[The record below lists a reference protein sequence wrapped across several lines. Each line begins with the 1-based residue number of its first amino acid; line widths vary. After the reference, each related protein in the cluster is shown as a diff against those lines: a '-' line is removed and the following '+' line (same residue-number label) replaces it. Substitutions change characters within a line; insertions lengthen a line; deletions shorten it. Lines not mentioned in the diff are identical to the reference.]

1 MPPRQPIII
10 RGARQHNLRSVTVRI
25 PRAKLV
31 VITGL
36 SGSGKSSLAFDT
48 LYAEGQRRY
57 VESLSVHA
65 RHYLEKMPKPD
76 VDAIEGLSPAV
87 SVEQKAPSK
96 NPRSTVGTSTEV
108 YDFLRVLFAR
118 AGRPHCPQCGQ
129 RISSQTPQQIVD
141 TILDMPSGSRFSV
154 LAPIARGKKGGFR
167 RELSKLRREGFVR
180 INVDGDLVEL
190 DEVEELER
198 GRAHDI
204 DVYVDR
210 LIVKPDAARRLA
222 ESVELALKVGEGN
235 VKVSVLEGEDMIFS
249 ERFACMGCGISLPE
263 MTPRIF
269 SFNNPVGAC
278 PDCGGLG
285 VVYQVEPRLIVPDP
299 SLTLREGAVAPW
311 RRKSSPYFQSL
322 LEAVGQ
328 HYGIDLDSPWELLP
342 EETRSLMLEG
352 SDREFEFSFSADG
365 EEHVFRRRFEG
376 VIPNLERR
384 RKEYAKK
391 TREESGGE
399 LDDDQ
404 MNHLVEELG
413 RYMLPR
419 PCRSCRGARLRPEVL
434 HVLLD
439 GSSIHDLTQLTVR
452 DLRARLESLRLSTRE
467 RKIARKILRELDR
480 RLGFLEDVGLDY
492 LTLDRATSTL
502 SGGES
507 QRIHLASQIGSGLVG
522 VLYILDEPTIGLHQ
536 RDNERLVATLEH
548 LRDMG
553 NTVVVVEHDRDTMHA
568 ADHLIDMGPGAG
580 IEGGEVVAVGSPE
593 EIMASRASLTGR
605 YLSGDLS
612 IPVPEK
618 RRRPSSLRLTLE
630 GAHLNNLKDVTVH
643 IPLGLLVAVTGVS
656 GSGKSS
662 LVVDTLLPA
671 VRDALGG
678 LLSVSVPCRDVQGVH
693 ALDKCIN
700 IDQSPLGRTPR
711 SNPATY
717 TKVFT
722 DIRELFATLPES
734 RARGYNPGRFSF
746 NVKGGRCEACQ
757 GDGIIR
763 IEMHFLPDVY
773 VTCEECQGRRYNR
786 ETLDVMHRGRNIA
799 EVLDMTVSEAIPFFG
814 AIPSIRSKLET
825 LDDVGLGYL
834 PLGQSATTLSGGE
847 AQRIKLGRELARRS
861 TGRTLYILD
870 EPTTGLHFHDI
881 KSLLEVLERLV
892 DAGNTVV
899 VIEHNLDVIK
909 CADWVIDLG
918 PEGGEKGGEVIA
930 SGPPE
935 DVALVERSHTG
946 SYLAPLLGV
955 SPTRRPSRPPPGPPR
970 NHGSRTRTRA

>member
-1 MPPRQPIII
+1 MPPRQPITI

-25 PRAKLV
+25 PRGKLV

-36 SGSGKSSLAFDT
+36 SGSGKSSIAFDT

-76 VDAIEGLSPAV
+76 VDSIEGLSPAV

-96 NPRSTVGTSTEV
+96 NPRSTVGTSTEI

-118 AGRPHCPQCGQ
+118 TGRPHCPKCGE

-141 TILDMPSGSRFSV
+141 SILDMPSGSRFSV
-154 LAPIARGKKGGFR
+154 LAPIARGRKGGFK

-190 DEVEELER
+190 EEVEELDR
-198 GRAHDI
+198 GRVHDI

-210 LIVKPDAARRLA
+210 LIVKPDASRRLA

-235 VKVSVLEGEDMIFS
+235 VKVSVLDSEDLIFS
-249 ERFACMGCGISLPE
+249 ERFACMKCGISLSE
-263 MTPRIF
+263 VTPRIF

-285 VVYQVEPRLIVPDP
+285 VVYQVEPALIVPDP
-299 SLTLREGAVAPW
+299 SLSLREGAVAPW
-311 RRKSSPYFQSL
+311 RRKSSAYFQNL
-322 LEAVGQ
+322 LEAVGE
-328 HYGIDLDSPWELLP
+328 HYGIDLESPWELLP
-342 EETRSLMLEG
+342 EEARTLMLEG
-352 SDREFEFSFSADG
+352 SDREFEFTFESD
-365 EEHVFRRRFEG
+365 EDVHVFKRRFEG

-384 RKEYAKK
+384 RREYARK
-391 TREESGGE
+391 TREERRGE

-413 RYMLPR
+413 RYMLPK
-419 PCRSCRGARLRPEVL
+419 PCVSCRGARLRPEVL

-439 GSSIHDLTQLTVR
+439 GRNIHDLTRLTIR
-452 DLRARLESLRLSTRE
+452 ELRVHLGSMELSSRE
-467 RKIARKILRELDR
+467 RKIAKKILKELDQ

-492 LTLDRATSTL
+492 LTLDRAAYTL

-507 QRIHLASQIGSGLVG
+507 QRIHLAGQIGSGLVG

-536 RDNERLVATLEH
+536 RDNERLIATLEH
-548 LRDMG
+548 LKHMG
-553 NTVVVVEHDRDTMHA
+553 NTVVVVEHDRDMMLA
-568 ADHLIDMGPGAG
+568 ADHIIDMGPGAG
-580 IEGGEVVAVGSPE
+580 IEGGEVVAVGSPD
-593 EIMASRASLTGR
+593 EIMASSASLTGR

-612 IPVPEK
+612 IPAPDR

-643 IPLGLLVAVTGVS
+643 FPLGLLVAVTGVS

-671 VRDALGG
+671 VRASLGG
-678 LLSVSVPCRDVQGVH
+678 LMTISVPCTGIKGVH

-717 TKVFT
+717 TKIFT
-722 DIRELFATLPES
+722 DIRELFASLPES
-734 RARGYNPGRFSF
+734 RARGYSPGRFSF

-757 GDGIIR
+757 GDGLIR

-786 ETLDVMHRGRNIA
+786 ETLDIVHRGRNIA
-799 EVLDMTVSEAIPFFG
+799 EVLEMTVSEAIPFFG
-814 AIPSIRSKLET
+814 AIPSIRIKLET
-825 LDDVGLGYL
+825 LADVGLGYL
-834 PLGQSATTLSGGE
+834 SLGQSATTLSGGE
-847 AQRIKLGRELARRS
+847 AQRIKLGRELARRA

-881 KSLLEVLERLV
+881 KNLLEVLEKLV
-892 DAGNTVV
+892 EAGNTVV

-918 PEGGEKGGEVIA
+918 PEGGERGGEVIA

-946 SYLAPLLGV
+946 SYLASLLGV
-955 SPTRRPSRPPPGPPR
+955 SPTRRPSRPPPGPAKPR
-970 NHGSRTRTRA
+970 RGRPRTRA

>member
-1 MPPRQPIII
+1 
-10 RGARQHNLRSVTVRI
+10 
-25 PRAKLV
+25 
-31 VITGL
+31 
-36 SGSGKSSLAFDT
+36 
-48 LYAEGQRRY
+48 
-57 VESLSVHA
+57 
-65 RHYLEKMPKPD
+65 
-76 VDAIEGLSPAV
+76 
-87 SVEQKAPSK
+87 
-96 NPRSTVGTSTEV
+96 
-108 YDFLRVLFAR
+108 
-118 AGRPHCPQCGQ
+118 
-129 RISSQTPQQIVD
+129 
-141 TILDMPSGSRFSV
+141 
-154 LAPIARGKKGGFR
+154 
-167 RELSKLRREGFVR
+167 
-180 INVDGDLVEL
+180 
-190 DEVEELER
+190 
-198 GRAHDI
+198 
-204 DVYVDR
+204 
-210 LIVKPDAARRLA
+210 
-222 ESVELALKVGEGN
+222 
-235 VKVSVLEGEDMIFS
+235 
-249 ERFACMGCGISLPE
+249 
-263 MTPRIF
+263 
-269 SFNNPVGAC
+269 
-278 PDCGGLG
+278 
-285 VVYQVEPRLIVPDP
+285 
-299 SLTLREGAVAPW
+299 VAPW
-311 RRKSSPYFQSL
+311 RRKSSPYFQNL
-322 LEAVGQ
+322 LEAVGE

-342 EETRSLMLEG
+342 GDARNLMLEG

-384 RKEYAKK
+384 RREYARK
-391 TREESGGE
+391 TREESRGE

-419 PCRSCRGARLRPEVL
+419 PCASCQGARLRPEVL
-434 HVLLD
+434 HVRLD

-452 DLRARLESLRLSTRE
+452 DLRARLGSLRLSTRE
-467 RKIARKILRELDR
+467 RKIARKILKELDR

-536 RDNERLVATLEH
+536 RDNERLVSTLEH

-553 NTVVVVEHDRDTMHA
+553 NTVVVVEHDRDTMRA

-580 IEGGEVVAVGSPE
+580 VEGGEVVAVGTPD
-593 EIMASRASLTGR
+593 EIMASSASLTGR

-612 IPVPEK
+612 IPVPDK

-630 GAHLNNLKDVTVH
+630 GAHLNNLKDLTVH
-643 IPLGLLVAVTGVS
+643 VPLGLLVAVTGVS

-678 LLSVSVPCRDVQGVH
+678 LLSVNVPCTDVHGVH

-786 ETLDVMHRGRNIA
+786 ETLDIMHRGRNIA
-799 EVLDMTVSEAIPFFG
+799 EVLDMTVSEAIGFFG

-825 LDDVGLGYL
+825 LEDVGLGYL

-918 PEGGEKGGEVIA
+918 PEGGEKGGEIIA

-970 NHGSRTRTRA
+970 KRNSRTRTRA